1 MTRIAGV
8 AGQPIARSL
17 SPLIHGAWLAAAG
30 VDALYTAY
38 GPADAAG
45 FAALVD
51 EGRRGRI
58 RGLNVTAP
66 FKEQALALA
75 DEATATARACGS
87 ANLLLF
93 EAGGVLA
100 DSTDG
105 SGLMAALAEQAPDLD
120 LDGRAVVVLGAG
132 GAARAAVVALI
143 AVGARVTVLNRTRS
157 RAETLAI
164 DLGATVGG
172 PEALSGANLVV
183 NALSVP
189 PAIDLSILPADA
201 VVMDMTYRPLL
212 TPFLAVARARGLTA
226 VDGLAMLIG
235 QARPSFA
242 ALFGMEPPD
251 IDVRSLA
258 LVALGEVGR

>member
-1 MTRIAGV
+1 
-8 AGQPIARSL
+8 
-17 SPLIHGAWLAAAG
+17 
-30 VDALYTAY
+30 
-38 GPADAAG
+38 
-45 FAALVD
+45 
-51 EGRRGRI
+51 
-58 RGLNVTAP
+58 
-66 FKEQALALA
+66 
-75 DEATATARACGS
+75 
-87 ANLLLF
+87 
-93 EAGGVLA
+93 
-100 DSTDG
+100 
-105 SGLMAALAEQAPDLD
+105 MAALAEQAPDLD

-143 AVGARVTVLNRTRS
+143 AAGARVTVLNRTRS